1 MGVLAV
7 AVALSLAACGET
19 QTITQTAAGPTTASM
34 PTTSGPRS
42 ATTSAT
48 MTRAEAGRAYLA
60 AVVPA
65 NTEMVA
71 FKARASSWNH
81 STPPRHAADDAR
93 PLISAI
99 TALRTKLL
107 ALASAYPP
115 AADDLSNLV
124 TANAGLQRDLAKL
137 ESLNKV
143 NAGVWIL
150 QFAADADASHAAV
163 VSVRFDLGL
172 PEPGDA
178 LNPPSARDG
187 TA

>member
-1 MGVLAV
+1 MLVLAV
-7 AVALSLAACGET
+7 AVALGLTACGET
-19 QTITQTAAGPTTASM
+19 QTVTQAAAGATTASM
-34 PTTSGPRS
+34 PTTSASRS

-60 AVVPA
+60 AVAPA
-65 NTEMVA
+65 NTELVA
-71 FKARASSWNH
+71 FKAKASSWNH
-81 STPPRHAADDAR
+81 STPPRHAANDAG

-107 ALASAYPP
+107 ALANAYPP

-137 ESLNKV
+137 ESLNKL

-172 PEPGDA
+172 PEPQDG
-178 LNPPSARDG
+178 LNVPSSGDG